1 MYDPAFH
8 IVQYHPEIASNTGSI
23 GRTCVAIGAK
33 LWLVRPLGFQI
44 DDRKLKRAGLDYWPA
59 LEWEVV
65 DDWAALEARLGAR
78 RLWFLSKKA
87 DRVYTDVRF
96 RRGDAFVFGS
106 ESEGLPETML
116 ETNASRTLRIPIR
129 DDVRSLN
136 VSVAVGVLAY
146 EACRQCMSDLDEW
159 R

>member
-8 IVQYHPEIASNTGSI
+8 IVQYQPEIASNTGSI

-59 LEWEVV
+59 LAWEVV
-65 DDWAALEARLGAR
+65 DDWATLEAKLHR
-78 RLWFLSKKA
+78 RRMWFLTKKA
-87 DRVYTDVRF
+87 NRVYSSVRF

-116 ETNASRTLRIPIR
+116 RANHARTLRIPIR
-129 DDVRSLN
+129 QDVRSLN
-136 VSVAVGVLAY
+136 VSVAVGVMAY
-146 EACRQCMSDLDEW
+146 EACRQCGIGFEG
-159 R
+159 RP

>member
-8 IVQYHPEIASNTGSI
+8 IVQYHPEIASNAGSI